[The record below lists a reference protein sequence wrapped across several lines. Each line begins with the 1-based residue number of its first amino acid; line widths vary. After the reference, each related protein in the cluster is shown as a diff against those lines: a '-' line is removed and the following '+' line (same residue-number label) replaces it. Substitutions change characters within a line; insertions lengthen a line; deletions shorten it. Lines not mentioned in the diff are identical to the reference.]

1 MKPTLIILT
10 TLLLAPPAALH
21 AADAARPAGQETPQA
36 GPLIPLTEAASPA
49 TPSAVDDSLEADPA
63 ALKRW
68 QDMRFGMF
76 IHWGPVSQTGYEL
89 GWSRGTAMPVGTY
102 DNLSKQF
109 NPEKF
114 NADEWVSIAKAA
126 GMKYIVLTA
135 KHHDGFCLWD
145 TKLTDY
151 NIMNTPFKRDVV
163 KELAAACQKQ
173 GLAFGAYYSVPDWY
187 HVNWPDA
194 GPDHATEGPPPAGTD
209 WTASR
214 AIYNQNIAKY
224 KKAGRGQ
231 HIRAIRATADVD
243 AYEKYLQGQITEL
256 IENYGPLLTIWSDL
270 SSPFDVRTFGQRGR
284 NTIRLIRSLQ
294 PDILINNRSGA
305 DYPHGGD
312 YATPEQKVGDFDM
325 DRRWESCI
333 TVSKHNQWAWGG
345 PGDGVKSTEEC
356 LKMLINTAGGDGN
369 MLLNVGP
376 RPDGLIDPEQADVI
390 KGIGAWLA
398 KYGESIYGTR
408 GGPFKP
414 GQWGV
419 STRKDSRIYLHVF
432 KFDGDTLELP
442 AIPAKFTAA
451 RVLTGGSV
459 EFKQSDQGI
468 TLTVPTANH
477 DAMATLI
484 VLDIDKPAME
494 IATLEVRNAA
504 SSSGT
509 RPNSRNTRSKAS
521 AMSPLNPTSPSSALP
536 SAR

>member
-1 MKPTLIILT
+1 
-10 TLLLAPPAALH
+10 
-21 AADAARPAGQETPQA
+21 
-36 GPLIPLTEAASPA
+36 
-49 TPSAVDDSLEADPA
+49 
-63 ALKRW
+63 
-68 QDMRFGMF
+68 
-76 IHWGPVSQTGYEL
+76 
-89 GWSRGTAMPVGTY
+89 
-102 DNLSKQF
+102 
-109 NPEKF
+109 
-114 NADEWVSIAKAA
+114 
-126 GMKYIVLTA
+126 
-135 KHHDGFCLWD
+135 
-145 TKLTDY
+145 
-151 NIMNTPFKRDVV
+151 
-163 KELAAACQKQ
+163 
-173 GLAFGAYYSVPDWY
+173 VPDWY
-187 HVNWPDA
+187 HENWPDP
-194 GPDHATEGPPPAGTD
+194 GPDHATEGPPPVGTD

-214 AIYNQNIAKY
+214 AIYRQNIAKY
-224 KKAGRGQ
+224 KKTTRGQ
-231 HIRAIRATADVD
+231 PIRAIRATADVD

-325 DRRWESCI
+325 DRPWESCM

-345 PGDGVKSTEEC
+345 PGDGVKSTGEC

-376 RPDGLIDPEQADVI
+376 RPDGLIDPEQADVL

-419 STRKDSRIYLHVF
+419 STRKDNRIYLHVF
-432 KFDGDTLELP
+432 KFDGDTLHLP
-442 AIPAKFTAA
+442 AIPAKVTAV

-459 EFKQSDQGI
+459 EFAQSDQGL
-468 TLTVPTANH
+468 TLTVPAADH

-484 VLDIDKPAME
+484 VLDLDQPAME
-494 IATLEVRNAA
+494 IA
-504 SSSGT
+504 
-509 RPNSRNTRSKAS
+509 
-521 AMSPLNPTSPSSALP
+521 PLNVSNAD
-536 SAR
+536 

>member
-1 MKPTLIILT
+1 MKRILFA
-10 TLLLAPPAALH
+10 LLLAPPASLQ
-21 AADAARPAGQETPQA
+21 AADAARTAGQETPQA

-49 TPSAVDDSLEADPA
+49 TPSAVDDSLAADPA

-76 IHWGPVSQTGYEL
+76 IHWGPVSLTGQEL
-89 GWSRGTAMPVGTY
+89 GWSRGTAMPVETY
-102 DNLSKQF
+102 DNLYKQF

-187 HVNWPDA
+187 HENWPDA
-194 GPDHATEGPPPAGTD
+194 GPDLATEGPPPVGTD
-209 WTASR
+209 WTAGR
-214 AIYNQNIAKY
+214 AIYRQNIAKY
-224 KKAGRGQ
+224 RAGLGK
-231 HIRAIRATADVD
+231 HLRATADVD

-345 PGDGVKSTEEC
+345 PGDGVKSTGEC

-398 KYGESIYGTR
+398 NYGESIYGTR

-414 GQWGV
+414 GEWGV

-442 AIPAKFTAA
+442 TIPAKVTVA
-451 RVLTGGSV
+451 RVLSGGSV

-477 DAMATLI
+477 DAMNTLI
-484 VLDIDKPAME
+484 ALDLDKPAIE
-494 IATLEVRNAA
+494 IATLEVRNADPMA
-504 SSSGT
+504 SE
-509 RPNSRNTRSKAS
+509 RPFS
-521 AMSPLNPTSPSSALP
+521 AEAV
-536 SAR
+536 R